1 MDLNEIVQGC
11 AATERL
17 YLRDM
22 DLKEAPAAIT
32 RLIPDKGQHF
42 YVVLDKTIFHPKGG
56 GQPSDR
62 GRLSG
67 VCFQVNVK
75 KVIDSHGVLVHWVKG
90 VTGIPALGSVH
101 CELDWENRHMIMR
114 KHSAAHLIDHCLSK
128 ITESHI
134 QTTDSWLGEDSYVG
148 YVGVPPP
155 AESLRNVELLAN
167 QMISDGAS
175 IKISFLSSEEARLFR
190 NAPNYER
197 LPDLP
202 QLRIVTISGCEP
214 IPCGGTHVSDILQ
227 IGKVS
232 LQKADQISEHG
243 YRLYFTVG

>member
-1 MDLNEIVQGC
+1 MDLDEIVQGC
-11 AATERL
+11 AATEQL
-17 YLRDM
+17 YLRNM
-22 DLKEAPAAIT
+22 DLKGATASIT

-42 YVVLDKTIFHPKGG
+42 YIVLDKTVFHPKGG

-62 GRLSG
+62 GRLNG

-90 VTGIPALGSVH
+90 ITGIPALGSVQ
-101 CELDWENRHMIMR
+101 CELDWENRHIIMR

-128 ITESHI
+128 ITTSHV

-148 YVGVPPP
+148 YVGMLPP
-155 AESLRNVELLAN
+155 AESLRNVEHLAN

-175 IKISFLSSEEARLFR
+175 IKIDFLSAEEARLLR

-214 IPCGGTHVSDILQ
+214 IPCGGTHVSDARQ

-232 LQKADQISEHG
+232 LQKAHQINDHG
-243 YRLYFTVG
+243 YRLYFNVG